1 MKKMDLDPIG
11 DRDFLL
17 QIIRFYDFNLK
28 LVTKECSCSNNQPFS
43 SFYTILASNIS
54 AIIYYLIT

>member
-28 LVTKECSCSNNQPFS
+28 LVTKECYCSNN
-43 SFYTILASNIS
+43 
-54 AIIYYLIT
+54 

>member
-1 MKKMDLDPIG
+1 MKKMDLDPNG

-28 LVTKECSCSNNQPFS
+28 LVAKECFCANN
-43 SFYTILASNIS
+43 
-54 AIIYYLIT
+54 